1 MKNNILNLD
10 LSRINPNNSH
20 SINQNK
26 LSSLSKTPLN
36 NTKKCLKVIFI
47 IKEIEDKQEKSI
59 IK

>member
-47 IKEIEDKQEKSI
+47 IKEIEDKQD
-59 IK
+59 